1 METKYTIFLADDH
14 ELVAQGL
21 STLLLQ
27 IQTVGKVEV
36 FKNGKE
42 LFQACLNTKPDF
54 IFLDYEMPV
63 WDGKET
69 LIQIKK
75 NLPKIPVLMLSML
88 NEKSIIKECIQ
99 LGASAYLHKDSSTEE
114 LHEAIESTSRSEI
127 YYSNEVKKALSGAIK
142 NQSGQI
148 TLKEEI
154 SEREMEILKLLC
166 DGLSPK
172 EISEKLFLSQRTVET
187 HKTNIM
193 HKFDVNSIAKLI
205 SIAIKN
211 RIV

>member
-1 METKYTIFLADDH
+1 METNYTIFLADDH

-27 IQTVGKVEV
+27 IQNVRNVV
-36 FKNGKE
+36 IFKNGKE
-42 LFQACLNTKPDF
+42 LYQACLNTKPDF

-63 WDGKET
+63 WNGKET
-69 LIQIKK
+69 LIQVK
-75 NLPKIPVLMLSML
+75 NNFPKIPVLMLSML
-88 NEKSIIKECIQ
+88 NEKSIIKDCIH
-99 LGASAYLHKDSSTEE
+99 LGASAYMHKDSSIEE
-114 LHEAIESTSRSEI
+114 LHEAIEKASKSEI
-127 YYSNEVKKALSGAIK
+127 YYSNEVKKALSGTLK
-142 NQSGQI
+142 NQTGQLA
-148 TLKEEI
+148 LKEEI

-193 HKFDVNSIAKLI
+193 HKFEVNSIAKLI

>member
-1 METKYTIFLADDH
+1 MEKKLTIFLADDH

-27 IQTVGKVEV
+27 IQKVDKVLV

-42 LFQACLNTKPDF
+42 LYQACLNAKPDF

-75 NLPKIPVLMLSML
+75 NFPKLPVLMLSML
-88 NEKSIIKECIQ
+88 NEKSIIKACIS
-99 LGASAYLHKDSSTEE
+99 LGANGYLHKDSSIEE
-114 LHEAIESTSRSEI
+114 LHEAIEKASISEI
-127 YYSNEVKKALSGAIK
+127 YYSNEIKKALSGALK
-142 NQSGQI
+142 NHAAEI
-148 TLKEEI
+148 NLKEDL

-172 EISEKLFLSQRTVET
+172 EIAEKLFLSQRTVET

-205 SIAIKN
+205 SLSIKN

>member
-1 METKYTIFLADDH
+1 METKYTIYLADDH

-27 IQTVGKVEV
+27 IQEVEKVV
-36 FKNGKE
+36 TFKNGKE
-42 LFQACLNTKPDF
+42 LFQACMNEKPNF
-54 IFLDYEMPV
+54 VFLDYEMPV

-69 LIQIKK
+69 LTQLK
-75 NLPKIPVLMLSML
+75 NNFPKIPVLMLSML
-88 NEKSIIKECIQ
+88 NEKSIIKECIN

-114 LHEAIESTSRSEI
+114 LHEAIKSASISEI
-127 YYSNEVKKALSGAIK
+127 YYSNEVKKALSGTLK
-142 NQSGQI
+142 GQTGQL

-205 SIAIKN
+205 SLAIKN

>member
-1 METKYTIFLADDH
+1 MKTKHTIFLADDH

-27 IQTVGKVEV
+27 LVDVGQVIP
-36 FKNGKE
+36 FKNGKD
-42 LFQACLNTKPDF
+42 LYQACLNQKPDF

-69 LIQIKK
+69 LIQLKK
-75 NLPKIPVLMLSML
+75 SFPKIPVLILSML
-88 NEKSIIKECIQ
+88 DEKSIIQECIQ
-99 LGASAYLHKDSSTEE
+99 LGAIGYLHKDSSITELE
-114 LHEAIESTSRSEI
+114 DALKKATEGEIFYSE
-127 YYSNEVKKALSGAIK
+127 EVKKALKGGSK
-142 NQSGQI
+142 VSSNQFS
-148 TLKEEI
+148 LKDEL
-154 SEREMEILKLLC
+154 STREKEILKLLC

-172 EISEKLFLSQRTVET
+172 EIAAQLFLSQRTIET

-193 HKFDVNSIAKLI
+193 QKFDVNSISKLI
-205 SIAIKN
+205 SLSIKN